1 MEVVDVAKK
10 KRVSVLAERIAAGKA
25 DPISAEE
32 RAIVAGFRADY
43 ERKYGRPA
51 NIRVPSKKVTKTA

>member
-1 MEVVDVAKK
+1 MVGK
-10 KRVSVLAERIAAGKA
+10 KRLSVLAERIAAGKA
-25 DPISAEE
+25 DPITPEE

-51 NIRVPSKKVTKTA
+51 SQGRVVTSKVSRAS